1 MPVDMEGKYKARRLA
16 RSIAKDDQYKPTP
29 EEYDMMY
36 ERAMAK
42 RANRSPGILEKGD
55 DPAAY
60 DQMIERI
67 RAKPAPAKDI
77 AKKKTGGSIGYR
89 SGGSVKS
96 KSASSRGDGCATKG
110 KTRGKM
116 C

>member
-1 MPVDMEGKYKARRLA
+1 MVDMAGKYKARRLV
-16 RSIAKDDQYKPTP
+16 RSIAKDDQYKPTS

-36 ERAMAK
+36 EQAMAK

-55 DPAAY
+55 DPVAY

-77 AKKKTGGSIGYR
+77 AKKKIGGSIGHR

-96 KSASSRGDGCATKG
+96 SASKRADGCAQRG
-110 KTRGKM
+110 KTRGRM